1 MGLLLDFLARPHPLW
16 RGVDIADERLPALSD
31 VTPSLD
37 CASEATE
44 NASYPSFTPDAWALS

>member
-16 RGVDIADERLPALSD
+16 RGVDIADDRLPALSD
-31 VTPSLD
+31 VTPSLG

-44 NASYPSFTPDAWALS
+44 NASYPSFTPDA